1 MHGDRPR
8 RRPTHASAP
17 FRRCAPSPPPRRRPF
32 PSTLLRLRGRVIKT
46 SRSESIA
53 ASRPDG
59 PPPPPAGVAPSHVS
73 RAGLCASMEGRDVHQ
88 SDREI
93 LDRLFTMFDRT
104 GDDAVVRREGR
115 GRSVFLVKLGYVF

>member
-1 MHGDRPR
+1 
-8 RRPTHASAP
+8 
-17 FRRCAPSPPPRRRPF
+17 
-32 PSTLLRLRGRVIKT
+32 
-46 SRSESIA
+46 
-53 ASRPDG
+53 
-59 PPPPPAGVAPSHVS
+59 
-73 RAGLCASMEGRDVHQ
+73 MEGRDVHQ